1 VRRPNRTMALVLAA
15 CGLAALARAQAAP
28 ARQAP
33 SEPAFMDQPPAVGP
47 FKPYRRPVSESD
59 QLPNGLKIVVAVDHR
74 FPLVSVRMAFR
85 AGDSRL
91 TPADAGLADA
101 EADLLT
107 EGTPTRTAL
116 QIAQAQ
122 DAMGGGISAGVD
134 PDFLTISASALSD
147 RVYAL
152 FQLLSDVV
160 LHSDFPEKEVAL
172 EKANMLQAL
181 RANRASA
188 GFLASVEFNKLLFA
202 GNPYAIT
209 TPTAASIA
217 AITRAK
223 LLQFHRDY
231 FLPNNQAEIVITGD
245 ISAARAHNLAQQFFG
260 EWRIGNPKPPPA
272 PPVKPPRTRRI
283 YLIARPGSAQS
294 TILLGN
300 LGLIRSAAN
309 YFPFRV
315 ANEVL
320 GGSFNSRLT
329 DIVRERMGY
338 AYDIGSQNVPYRKLG
353 AWIVST
359 QVRTAVTAPA
369 LAAILTQLQRI
380 RSAPVTPQELT
391 QAKNY
396 LTGNYVLSLETQADV
411 ADWFLTTGIYG
422 LPPSWMNDY
431 VASIQGV
438 TAGQAL
444 AAARAV
450 IHPGHIIVVVVGDV
464 QRIEAGLAKLAPGTM
479 LTIYNDRGDVVGT
492 YPPEGPP
499 KGHADIVH

>member
-1 VRRPNRTMALVLAA
+1 MNRRLGVLAFVV
-15 CGLAALARAQAAP
+15 LTAAGAAAAQAAP
-28 ARQAP
+28 PVHALP
-33 SEPAFMDQPPAVGP
+33 PEPAFMQKPPVPGP
-47 FKPYRRPVSESD
+47 FKPYRRPVSQTD

-91 TPADAGLADA
+91 TPEQAGLADA

-116 QIAQAQ
+116 QIAEAQ

-134 PDFLTISASALSD
+134 PDFLTISASALAD
-147 RVYAL
+147 RVNAL
-152 FQLLSDVV
+152 FELLSDVV
-160 LHSDFPEKEVAL
+160 LHPSFPANEVAL
-172 EKANMLQAL
+172 EKANMLQGL

-188 GFLASVEFNKLLFA
+188 GFLASVQFNKLLF
-202 GNPYAIT
+202 GRNPYAIT
-209 TPTAASIA
+209 APTAASIA

-223 LLQFHRDY
+223 LVQFHQDY
-231 FLPNNQAEIVITGD
+231 FLPNNQAEIVVTGD
-245 ISAARAHNLAQQFFG
+245 ISAARAHNLAQQYFG
-260 EWRIGNPKPPPA
+260 DWKLGEPAPPPA
-272 PPVKPPRTRRI
+272 PPVQEPPTRRI
-283 YLIARPGSAQS
+283 YLISRPGSAQS

-300 LGLIRSAAN
+300 LGLTRDAPG
-309 YFPFRV
+309 YFSFRV

-329 DIVRERMGY
+329 SVVRERMGY
-338 AYDIGSQNVPYRKLG
+338 AYDIGSQNVPYRELG

-369 LAAILTQLQRI
+369 LAAILAQLDTI
-380 RSAPVTPQELT
+380 RATPVTPQELV

-396 LTGNYVLSLETQADV
+396 LTGNYILSLETQADV

-422 LPPSWMNDY
+422 LSPAWMTDY
-431 VASIQGV
+431 VPNIQAV

-444 AAARAV
+444 DAARDV
-450 IHPGHIIVVVVGDV
+450 IHPQHLVVVVVGDV
-464 QRIEAGLAKLAPGTM
+464 QQIEAGLAKLAPGTM
-479 LTIYNDRGDVVGT
+479 LTIYNDRGDVIGS
-492 YPPEGPP
+492 YPPEGPA
-499 KGHADIVH
+499 KGHGGVIH

>member
-1 VRRPNRTMALVLAA
+1 MRPRLRRLGALL
-15 CGLAALARAQAAP
+15 P
-28 ARQAP
+28 A
-33 SEPAFMDQPPAVGP
+33 PAFMQHPPAVGP
-47 FKPYRRPVSESD
+47 FRPYRRPVSQTD
-59 QLPNGLKIVVAVDHR
+59 QLPNGLKIVVAVDRR
-74 FPLVSVRMAFR
+74 FPLVSVRMALR

-91 TPADAGLADA
+91 TPAQAGLADA

-116 QIAQAQ
+116 EIAQAQ
-122 DAMGGGISAGVD
+122 DAMGGGIAASVD

-160 LHSDFPEKEVAL
+160 LHADFPEREVAL

-188 GFLASVEFNKLLFA
+188 GYLASVQFNRLLF
-202 GNPYAIT
+202 GQHPYAIT
-209 TPTAASIA
+209 APTAASIA

-223 LLQFHRDY
+223 LVQFHRDY

-260 EWRIGNPKPPPA
+260 DWKLGSPTPPPSPAVA
-272 PPVKPPRTRRI
+272 PPKTRRI

-300 LGLIRSAAN
+300 LGLTRTAED

-329 DIVRERMGY
+329 DIVRERLGY
-338 AYDIGSQNVPYRKLG
+338 AYDIDSQNVPYRDLG
-353 AWIVST
+353 AWVVST

-369 LAAILTQLQRI
+369 LAAILHQLDAI
-380 RSAPVTPQELT
+380 RAARVTPQELL

-411 ADWFLTTGIYG
+411 ADWFLTTGLYG

-444 AAARAV
+444 DAAREV
-450 IHPGHIIVVVVGDV
+450 IHPRHLVVVVVGDV
-464 QRIEAGLAKLAPGTM
+464 KRIEAGLAKLAPGTT
-479 LTIYNDRGDVVGT
+479 LTIYNDRGEVIGS
-492 YPPEGPP
+492 YPPEGPA
-499 KGHADIVH
+499 KGHAGVIH